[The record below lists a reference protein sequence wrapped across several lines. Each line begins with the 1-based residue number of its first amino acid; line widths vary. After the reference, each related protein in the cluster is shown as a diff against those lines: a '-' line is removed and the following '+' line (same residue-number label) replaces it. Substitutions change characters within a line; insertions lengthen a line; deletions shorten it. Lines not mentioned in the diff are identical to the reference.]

1 MPSSNKAYWA
11 FAALAPLALYL
22 LFIGLA
28 MIPFFQRHAIYAHRF
43 HTLWW
48 TDVDEP
54 EKWGFAKN
62 QVSALSLQTPDGV
75 SLYAWHILPLPVWA
89 QHEDQLVK
97 QPAVAPEEFTKSEAF
112 RLLREDPHSRLVL
125 YFHGNAGHVTQGIRA
140 ASYHVLTDT
149 SSYHV
154 IAIDYR
160 GFGHSTGSP
169 SEEGLITDASTVVD
183 FAVNVAGVPPSR
195 IVLLGQSLGTAVTSA
210 VAERYVARGVD
221 FAGVV
226 LVAGFSSLPT
236 MLSGYAIAGYVPIL
250 RPLGIIPPLLDWV
263 MGFIV
268 DKWLSAERL
277 ASMVRAVKTRGGRLR
292 LSLIHGADDPDI
304 PCRESDKLF
313 AAAVNAT
320 VDRGLDPQDL
330 VEMKDVR
337 TVWKGK
343 KAFKTTWAAPPDTV
357 ITHEQFP
364 YGGHNDV
371 MMYAPVTLA
380 IMRSFGLEGTV
391 YSQA

>member
-1 MPSSNKAYWA
+1 
-11 FAALAPLALYL
+11 
-22 LFIGLA
+22 
-28 MIPFFQRHAIYAHRF
+28 
-43 HTLWW
+43 
-48 TDVDEP
+48 
-54 EKWGFAKN
+54 
-62 QVSALSLQTPDGV
+62 
-75 SLYAWHILPLPVWA
+75 
-89 QHEDQLVK
+89 
-97 QPAVAPEEFTKSEAF
+97 
-112 RLLREDPHSRLVL
+112 
-125 YFHGNAGHVTQGIRA
+125 
-140 ASYHVLTDT
+140 
-149 SSYHV
+149 
-154 IAIDYR
+154 
-160 GFGHSTGSP
+160 
-169 SEEGLITDASTVVD
+169 
-183 FAVNVAGVPPSR
+183 
-195 IVLLGQSLGTAVTSA
+195 
-210 VAERYVARGVD
+210 VD

-277 ASMVRAVKTRGGRLR
+277 ASMVQAVKTRGGRLR

-364 YGGHNDV
+364 YGG
-371 MMYAPVTLA
+371 
-380 IMRSFGLEGTV
+380 E
-391 YSQA
+391 